1 MLFYISKHD
10 HSATPQQKPN
20 HHMLEQYRK
29 YLLKNIADSPKQQ
42 QIFLEPHY
50 YYYQQV
56 FDPKDIRLKRNTWY
70 LIARPMMY
78 RGWYFPFIHYGL
90 YKDGEI
96 YHVSGPGHL
105 KMYDLFIRDRDPKA
119 PKNTIYA
126 LLEIQA
132 DYQQLIQNNI
142 DSELNRVRQ
151 AKNGI
156 YDPYYSTGYQF
167 RDKNCETTIKR
178 ILYSGQDFIRQ
189 NSYVITDFFK
199 TLFSL
204 IITVLIIL
212 IILTATLY
220 LIYN

>member
-1 MLFYISKHD
+1 MPFYISKHD

-20 HHMLEQYRK
+20 LHMLEQYRR
-29 YLLKNIADSPKQQ
+29 YLLKNITDSPKEQ
-42 QIFLEPHY
+42 QIFLEPQY
-50 YYYQQV
+50 YYHEQV
-56 FDPKDIRLKRNTWY
+56 FNPNHSQLKSQTWY

-90 YKDGEI
+90 YKNGEI

-105 KMYDLFIRDRDPKA
+105 KMHDLFIRDRDPKA

-126 LLEIQA
+126 LLEIKPE
-132 DYQQLIQNNI
+132 YQQLIQDNL
-142 DSELNRVRQ
+142 DTELNRVKQ
-151 AKNGI
+151 AKNGV

-189 NSYVITDFFK
+189 NSYVIVDFFK
-199 TLFSL
+199 TLLGL
-204 IITVLIIL
+204 IITALAIVIVLVAIV
-212 IILTATLY
+212 Y
-220 LIYN
+220 LMYN